1 MKAFS
6 RNCKADIPEISLE
19 LELFRLHLE
28 IEMWIL
34 ESERDCDP
42 TKDKFTVSII
52 RMVQNIT
59 RTRTI
64 TAAARKI
71 LATVLTALGFHDYIP
86 GLLPTSKDV
95 KDHRLSFRFIKLF
108 DSNSTILYPFMKI
121 TEHPVVW
128 QLRLFGDYMDR
139 SMDSLPDPRVAFEAD
154 AWQRRVLDGID
165 QNKSLLV
172 VGKPRPALFPFIV
185 CLLKIYLAPTSAGKT
200 FISYY
205 AMEKVLRESDDGV
218 LVYIAPTK
226 ALVSQIAAE
235 VYARFSKTLKGGM

>member
-6 RNCKADIPEISLE
+6 RNCKVDVPELNLE
-19 LELFRLHLE
+19 LDLFFLHLE
-28 IEMWIL
+28 MEAWIL
-34 ESERDCDP
+34 ESERDWTP
-42 TKDKFTVSII
+42 TKDRFTVSII
-52 RMVQNIT
+52 LMVQNIT

-64 TAAARKI
+64 TPAARKI
-71 LATVLTALGFHDYIP
+71 LVTVLTALGFHDYIR

-95 KDHRLSFRFIKLF
+95 KDHRLSFHFIKLI

-139 SMDSLPDPRVAFEAD
+139 SMDSLPDPRVSFEAD

-172 VGKPRPALFPFIV
+172 VGKPLPYFLSSYDMFSQPSPFSPNQCREDIHILLCYGKGFKGIRPWGSSLYCTNEGPRV
-185 CLLKIYLAPTSAGKT
+185 TDS
-200 FISYY
+200 S
-205 AMEKVLRESDDGV
+205 
-218 LVYIAPTK
+218 
-226 ALVSQIAAE
+226 
-235 VYARFSKTLKGGM
+235 

>member
-6 RNCKADIPEISLE
+6 RNCKVDVPELSLE
-19 LELFRLHLE
+19 LDLFFLHLE
-28 IEMWIL
+28 METWIL
-34 ESERDCDP
+34 ESERDGTA
-42 TKDKFTVSII
+42 TKDRFTVSII

-64 TAAARKI
+64 TPAARKI

-95 KDHRLSFRFIKLF
+95 KDHRLSFHFIKLI

-121 TEHPVVW
+121 TEHPVIW

-172 VGKPRPALFPFIV
+172 IGKPLLYFLSPYDMFSQSPPFSSNQCREDIHILLCDGKGFKGVRPWGSG
-185 CLLKIYLAPTSAGKT
+185 IYRTNEGPR
-200 FISYY
+200 
-205 AMEKVLRESDDGV
+205 VSDSG
-218 LVYIAPTK
+218 
-226 ALVSQIAAE
+226 
-235 VYARFSKTLKGGM
+235 

>member
-6 RNCKADIPEISLE
+6 RNCKVDVPEIGLE
-19 LELFRLHLE
+19 LDLFLLHLE
-28 IEMWIL
+28 METWIL
-34 ESERDCDP
+34 ESERDCTP

-52 RMVQNIT
+52 RMVQNII

-64 TAAARKI
+64 TPAARKI

-86 GLLPTSKDV
+86 GLLLTSKDV
-95 KDHRLSFRFIKLF
+95 KDHRLSFRFIKLI

-121 TEHPVVW
+121 TEHPAVW

-139 SMDSLPDPRVAFEAD
+139 SMDSLPDPRVTFEAD

-172 VGKPRPALFPFIV
+172 VGKPHSLPLFPFTI
-185 CLLKIYLAPTSAGKT
+185 
-200 FISYY
+200 
-205 AMEKVLRESDDGV
+205 
-218 LVYIAPTK
+218 
-226 ALVSQIAAE
+226 
-235 VYARFSKTLKGGM
+235 